1 MLLSV
6 THSQINGET
15 AVPGSKSHT
24 IRALAIA
31 AMAKGSSVIRAPLVS
46 DDTLSC
52 LSAACALGAWI
63 RRGDDSMWQ
72 VIGTGGRLIEPAHAL
87 DMGNSGTGLRI
98 FSALAGLS
106 PAPISF
112 DGDESLRNRPMA
124 ALLSALND
132 LGAKTEANDGH
143 CPLTITGP
151 IHGGE
156 TTVDG
161 TSSQYLSALLLAAPL
176 ANGDTILNVPF
187 LNEVPYVEMTL
198 AWLKRQCINVKYNKN
213 YSRFHVTGGQQFKGF
228 NETIPGDFSSA
239 AFPLAAAIVTGG
251 GVLIRN
257 LDFSDPQGDKA
268 FVDLARQMG
277 ARIETGPDYA
287 LVKPG
292 PVRLHSAELDLNST
306 PDLLPILSVVAA
318 CANGITVLK
327 NVAQARLKETDRIA
341 VMAHELTKMG
351 IQVEEFEDGM
361 AITGGKLKPA
371 HVDSFRDHR
380 VAMSLAIA
388 GMTCRESD
396 ERNPTVID
404 SAESIAVTYPTFI
417 DDFTKMGS
425 GFFVV

>member
-6 THSQINGET
+6 RHSQINGET

-31 AMAKGSSVIRAPLVS
+31 ALAKGSSVIKAPLVS

-52 LSAACALGAWI
+52 LSAACALGAWV
-63 RRGDDSMWQ
+63 RRGDDSLWQ
-72 VIGTGGRLIEPAHAL
+72 VIGTGGRLIEPARAL

-98 FSALAGLS
+98 FSALAALS
-106 PAPISF
+106 SAPISF
-112 DGDESLRNRPMA
+112 GGDESLKKRPMEPLLA
-124 ALLSALND
+124 ALQD
-132 LGAKTEANDGH
+132 LGTKTESADGH
-143 CPLTITGP
+143 CPLTVTGP

-156 TTVDG
+156 TSVDG

-176 ANGDTILNVPF
+176 AQGDTILNVPF

-198 AWLKRQCINVKYNKN
+198 AWLKRQCIDLKYNKN
-213 YSRFHVTGGQQFKGF
+213 YTRFHVVGGQQFKPF
-228 NETIPGDFSSA
+228 NETIPGDFSTA

-251 GVLIRN
+251 GILIRN

-268 FVDLARQMG
+268 FVELAGRMG
-277 ARIETGPDYA
+277 AKIEAGSGFA
-287 LVKPG
+287 RVKPG
-292 PVRLHSAELDLNST
+292 PVKLHAAELDLNST
-306 PDLLPILSVVAA
+306 PDLLPILAVVAA
-318 CANGITVLK
+318 CADGITVLK

-388 GMTCRESD
+388 GMTCGAD
-396 ERNPTVID
+396 EKEPTVID
-404 SAESIAVTYPTFI
+404 SAESIAVTYPTFV
-417 DDFTKMGS
+417 DDFSRLGAD
-425 GFFVV
+425 FYIV

>member
-6 THSQINGET
+6 RHSQINGET

-31 AMAKGSSVIRAPLVS
+31 ALAKGSSVIKAPLVS

-52 LSAACALGAWI
+52 LSAACALGAWV
-63 RRGDDSMWQ
+63 RRGDDSLWQ
-72 VIGTGGRLIEPAHAL
+72 VIGTGGRLIEPARAL

-98 FSALAGLS
+98 FSALAALS
-106 PAPISF
+106 SAPISF
-112 DGDESLRNRPMA
+112 GGDDSLKKRPMEP
-124 ALLSALND
+124 LLAALND
-132 LGAKTEANDGH
+132 LGAKTESADGH
-143 CPLTITGP
+143 CPLTVTGP

-176 ANGDTILNVPF
+176 AQGDTILNVPF

-198 AWLKRQCINVKYNKN
+198 AWLKRQCINLKYNKN
-213 YSRFHVTGGQQFKGF
+213 YTRFHVVGGQQFKPF
-228 NETIPGDFSSA
+228 NETIPGDFSTA

-251 GVLIRN
+251 GIVIRN
-257 LDFSDPQGDKA
+257 LDFTDPQGDKA
-268 FVDLARQMG
+268 FVELVGRMG
-277 ARIETGPDYA
+277 AKIEKGPDFA
-287 LVKPG
+287 RVRPG
-292 PVRLHSAELDLNST
+292 RAKLHAAELDLNST

-341 VMAHELTKMG
+341 VMAHELRKMG

-361 AITGGKLKPA
+361 AVTGGKLKPA

-388 GMTCRESD
+388 GMTCSPD
-396 ERNPTVID
+396 ETEPTVID
-404 SAESIAVTYPTFI
+404 SAESIAVTYPTFV
-417 DDFTKMGS
+417 DDFTRLGA
-425 GFFVV
+425 GFYVV

>member
-1 MLLSV
+1 
-6 THSQINGET
+6 
-15 AVPGSKSHT
+15 
-24 IRALAIA
+24 
-31 AMAKGSSVIRAPLVS
+31 
-46 DDTLSC
+46 
-52 LSAACALGAWI
+52 
-63 RRGDDSMWQ
+63 MWQ
-72 VIGTGGRLIEPAHAL
+72 VIGTGGRLIEPARAL

-132 LGAKTEANDGH
+132 LGVKTSDDNGH

-151 IHGGE
+151 IRGGE

-198 AWLKRQCINVKYNKN
+198 AWLKRQCINLKYNKN
-213 YSRFHVTGGQQFKGF
+213 YTRFHVTGGQQFKGF

-268 FVDLARQMG
+268 FVELAGRMG

-292 PVRLHSAELDLNST
+292 PVKLHSAELDLNST

-318 CANGITVLK
+318 CADGITVLK

-361 AITGGKLKPA
+361 AVTGGKLQPA

-388 GMTCRESD
+388 GMTCDSN

-404 SAESIAVTYPTFI
+404 SAESIAVTYPSFI
-417 DDFTKMGS
+417 DDFTKMGA

>member
-6 THSQINGET
+6 RHSQINGET

-31 AMAKGSSVIRAPLVS
+31 ALAKGTSVIKMPLVS

-52 LSAACALGAWI
+52 LSAACALGAWV
-63 RRGDDSMWQ
+63 RRGDDSTWQ
-72 VIGTGGRLIEPAHAL
+72 VFGTGGRLIEPAHPL

-98 FSALAGLS
+98 FSALASLS
-106 PAPISF
+106 SSPISF
-112 DGDESLRNRPMA
+112 GGDKSLQNRPMA

-132 LGAKTEANDGH
+132 LGAKTESADGH
-143 CPLTITGP
+143 CPLTVTGP

-176 ANGDTILNVPF
+176 ADGDTILNVPF

-198 AWLKRQCINVKYNKN
+198 AWLKRQNINLKYNKN
-213 YSRFHVTGGQQFKGF
+213 FTRFHVVGGQQFKPF
-228 NETIPGDFSSA
+228 VETIPGDFSTA

-251 GVLIRN
+251 GIKIRN
-257 LDFSDPQGDKA
+257 LDFKDPQGDKA
-268 FVDLARQMG
+268 FIDFARQMG
-277 ARIETGPDYA
+277 AKIETGSGFA
-287 LVKPG
+287 TVKPG
-292 PVRLHSAELDLNST
+292 PVKLHSAELDLNST

-318 CANGITVLK
+318 CADGITVLK

-361 AITGGKLKPA
+361 AVTGGKLKPA

-388 GMTCRESD
+388 GMTCGAKET
-396 ERNPTVID
+396 EPTVID
-404 SAESIAVTYPTFI
+404 AAESIAVTYPTFVE
-417 DDFTKMGS
+417 DFIRLGA
-425 GFFVV
+425 GFYLV

>member
-6 THSQINGET
+6 KPSQINGET

-31 AMAKGSSVIRAPLVS
+31 SLAKGTSVIKAPLVS

-52 LSAACALGAWI
+52 LSAACALGAWV

-72 VIGTGGRLIEPAHAL
+72 VIGTGGRMIEPAHAL

-98 FSALAGLS
+98 FSALAALS
-106 PAPISF
+106 SAPISF
-112 DGDESLRNRPMA
+112 GGDESLRNRPMKPLLD
-124 ALLSALND
+124 ALTE
-132 LGAKTEANDGH
+132 LGAKTESTDGH
-143 CPLTITGP
+143 CPLTVTGP

-161 TSSQYLSALLLAAPL
+161 TSSQYLSALLLTAPL

-187 LNEVPYVEMTL
+187 LNEAPYVEMTL
-198 AWLKRQCINVKYNKN
+198 AWLKRQCINLKYNRN
-213 YSRFHVTGGQQFKGF
+213 FTRFHVVGGQQFKPF
-228 NETIPGDFSSA
+228 NETIPGDFSTA

-257 LDFSDPQGDKA
+257 LDFNDPQGDKA
-268 FVDLARQMG
+268 FVDLVRRMG
-277 ARIETGPDYA
+277 ATIETGPGFA
-287 LVKPG
+287 RVKPG
-292 PVRLHSAELDLNST
+292 AVKLHSAELDLNAT

-318 CANGITVLK
+318 CADGITVLK
-327 NVAQARLKETDRIA
+327 NVSQARLKETDRIA
-341 VMAHELTKMG
+341 VMAHELRKMG

-361 AITGGKLKPA
+361 AVTGGKLRPA

-388 GMTCRESD
+388 GMTCSPD
-396 ERNPTVID
+396 EAEPTVID
-404 SAESIAVTYPTFI
+404 SAESIAVTYPTFV
-417 DDFTKMGS
+417 DDFSRLGA
-425 GFFVV
+425 GFYVV

>member
-6 THSQINGET
+6 RHSQINGET

-31 AMAKGSSVIRAPLVS
+31 ALAKGTSVIKMPLVS

-52 LSAACALGAWI
+52 LSAACALGAWV
-63 RRGDDSMWQ
+63 RRGDDSTWQ
-72 VIGTGGRLIEPAHAL
+72 VFGTGGRLIEPAHPL

-98 FSALAGLS
+98 FSALASLS
-106 PAPISF
+106 SSPISF
-112 DGDESLRNRPMA
+112 GGDESLQNRPMA
-124 ALLSALND
+124 ALLSALTD
-132 LGAKTEANDGH
+132 LGAKTESADGH
-143 CPLTITGP
+143 CPLTVTGP

-176 ANGDTILNVPF
+176 AVGDTILNVPF

-198 AWLKRQCINVKYNKN
+198 AWLKRQNINLKYNKT
-213 YSRFHVTGGQQFKGF
+213 YTRFHVVGGQQFTPF
-228 NETIPGDFSSA
+228 NETIPGDFSTA

-251 GVLIRN
+251 GITIRN
-257 LDFSDPQGDKA
+257 LDFKDPQGDKA
-268 FVDLARQMG
+268 FVDFARQMG
-277 ARIETGPDYA
+277 AKIETGPGFA
-287 LVKPG
+287 TVKPG
-292 PVRLHSAELDLNST
+292 PVKLHSAELDLNST

-318 CANGITVLK
+318 RAEGITVLK

-388 GMTCRESD
+388 GMTCGAKET
-396 ERNPTVID
+396 EPTVID
-404 SAESIAVTYPTFI
+404 SAESISVTYPTFVE
-417 DDFTKMGS
+417 DFIRLGA
-425 GFFVV
+425 GFYLV

>member
-1 MLLSV
+1 MHLSV
-6 THSQINGET
+6 KHSQINGET

-31 AMAKGSSVIRAPLVS
+31 ALAKGSSIIKAPLVS

-52 LSAACALGAWI
+52 LSAACALGAWV

-72 VIGTGGRLIEPAHAL
+72 VIGTGGRMIEPARPL

-98 FSALAGLS
+98 FSALASLS
-106 PAPISF
+106 ASPISF
-112 DGDESLRNRPMA
+112 GGDESLQNRPMES
-124 ALLSALND
+124 LLAALND
-132 LGAKTEANDGH
+132 LGAKTESNGGH
-143 CPLTITGP
+143 CPLTVTGP

-176 ANGDTILNVPF
+176 AEGDTILNVPF

-198 AWLKRQCINVKYNKN
+198 AWLKRQNINLKYNKN
-213 YSRFHVTGGQQFKGF
+213 YTRFHVIGGQQFKPF
-228 NETIPGDFSSA
+228 NETIPGDFSTA

-251 GVLIRN
+251 GILIRN
-257 LDFSDPQGDKA
+257 LDFKDPQGDKA
-268 FVDLARQMG
+268 FIELAGRMG
-277 ARIETGPDYA
+277 AKIETGPGFA
-287 LVKPG
+287 RVKPG
-292 PVRLHSAELDLNST
+292 PIKLHAAELDLNST
-306 PDLLPILSVVAA
+306 PDLLPVLSVVAA
-318 CANGITVLK
+318 CADGITVLK

-388 GMTCRESD
+388 GMTCDAD
-396 ERNPTVID
+396 EEEPTLID
-404 SAESIAVTYPTFI
+404 SAECIGVTYPTFI
-417 DDFTKMGS
+417 DDFTKLGA
-425 GFFVV
+425 GFHVV

>member
-6 THSQINGET
+6 RHSQINGET

-31 AMAKGSSVIRAPLVS
+31 SLAKGSSVIKAPLVS

-52 LSAACALGAWI
+52 LSAACALGAWV
-63 RRGDDSMWQ
+63 RRGDDSLWQ
-72 VIGTGGRLIEPAHAL
+72 VIGTGGRMIEPAGAL

-98 FSALAGLS
+98 FSALAALS
-106 PAPISF
+106 SSPISF
-112 DGDESLRNRPMA
+112 GGDESLRNRPMA
-124 ALLSALND
+124 PLLSALND
-132 LGAKTEANDGH
+132 LGAKTESNNGH
-143 CPLTITGP
+143 CPLTVTGP
-151 IHGGE
+151 IRGGE
-156 TTVDG
+156 TSVDG

-176 ANGDTILNVPF
+176 AEGDTILNVPF

-198 AWLKRQCINVKYNKN
+198 AWLKRQNIDLKYNRN
-213 YSRFHVTGGQQFKGF
+213 YTRFHVVGGQQFKPF
-228 NETIPGDFSSA
+228 NETIPGDFSTA

-251 GVLIRN
+251 GILIRN

-268 FVDLARQMG
+268 FVELAGRMG
-277 ARIETGPDYA
+277 ARIETGPGFA
-287 LVKPG
+287 RVKPG
-292 PVRLHSAELDLNST
+292 PVKLHSAELDLNST
-306 PDLLPILSVVAA
+306 PDLLPVLAVVAA
-318 CANGITVLK
+318 CADGITVLK

-341 VMAHELTKMG
+341 VMAQELTKMG
-351 IQVEEFEDGM
+351 IQVVEFEDGM

-388 GMTCRESD
+388 GMTCAED
-396 ERNPTVID
+396 EKEPTLID

-417 DDFTKMGS
+417 DDFSRLGAD
-425 GFFVV
+425 FYAV

>member
-6 THSQINGET
+6 RHSQINGET

-31 AMAKGSSVIRAPLVS
+31 ALAKGTSVIKMPLVS

-52 LSAACALGAWI
+52 LSAACALGAWV
-63 RRGDDSMWQ
+63 RRGDDSTWQ
-72 VIGTGGRLIEPAHAL
+72 VFGTGGRLIEPAHPL

-98 FSALAGLS
+98 FSALASLS
-106 PAPISF
+106 SSSISF
-112 DGDESLRNRPMA
+112 GGDESLRNRPMA
-124 ALLSALND
+124 ALLSALTD
-132 LGAKTEANDGH
+132 LGAKTESADGH
-143 CPLTITGP
+143 CPLTVTGP

-176 ANGDTILNVPF
+176 ADGDTILNVPF

-198 AWLKRQCINVKYNKN
+198 AWLKRQNINLKYNKT
-213 YSRFHVTGGQQFKGF
+213 YTRFHVVGGQQFKPF
-228 NETIPGDFSSA
+228 VETIPGDFSTA

-251 GVLIRN
+251 GIKIRN
-257 LDFSDPQGDKA
+257 LDFKDPQGDKA
-268 FVDLARQMG
+268 FVDFARQMG
-277 ARIETGPDYA
+277 AKIETGPGFA
-287 LVKPG
+287 SVKPG
-292 PVRLHSAELDLNST
+292 PVKLHSAELDLNST

-318 CANGITVLK
+318 CADGITVLK

-341 VMAHELTKMG
+341 VMAHELAKMG

-388 GMTCRESD
+388 GMTCGAKEA
-396 ERNPTVID
+396 EPTVID
-404 SAESIAVTYPTFI
+404 AAESIAVTYPTFVE
-417 DDFTKMGS
+417 DFIRLGA
-425 GFFVV
+425 GFYLV

>member
-1 MLLSV
+1 MHLSV
-6 THSQINGET
+6 RHSQINGET

-31 AMAKGSSVIRAPLVS
+31 SLAKGSSVIKAPLVS

-52 LSAACALGAWI
+52 LSAACALGAWV

-72 VIGTGGRLIEPAHAL
+72 VIGTGGRMIEPARPL

-98 FSALAGLS
+98 FSALSALS
-106 PAPISF
+106 SSPISF
-112 DGDESLRNRPMA
+112 GGDESLRNRPMEP
-124 ALLSALND
+124 LLTALND
-132 LGAKTEANDGH
+132 LGAKTASSNGH

-176 ANGDTILNVPF
+176 ADGDTILNVPF

-198 AWLKRQCINVKYNKN
+198 AWLKRQCINLKYNKN
-213 YSRFHVTGGQQFKGF
+213 YTRFHVVGGQQFKPF

-239 AFPLAAAIVTGG
+239 AFPLAAAVVTGG
-251 GVLIRN
+251 SILIRN
-257 LDFSDPQGDKA
+257 LDFNDQQGDKA
-268 FVDLARQMG
+268 FVELVGRMG
-277 ARIETGPDYA
+277 AKIETGPGFA
-287 LVKPG
+287 RVKPG
-292 PVRLHSAELDLNST
+292 PVKLHAAELDLNST

-318 CANGITVLK
+318 CADGITVLK

-361 AITGGKLKPA
+361 AITGGKLRPA

-388 GMTCRESD
+388 GMTCD
-396 ERNPTVID
+396 ENEEEPTLID
-404 SAESIAVTYPTFI
+404 SPESIAVTYPTFV
-417 DDFTKMGS
+417 DDFTRLGAD
-425 GFFVV
+425 FFTV

>member
-6 THSQINGET
+6 KHSQINGET

-31 AMAKGSSVIRAPLVS
+31 ALADGTSVIRAPLVS

-63 RRGDDSMWQ
+63 RRRDDSMWQ
-72 VIGTGGRLIEPAHAL
+72 VIGTGGRMIEPAHAL

-98 FSALAGLS
+98 FSALAALS
-106 PAPISF
+106 SSPISF
-112 DGDESLRNRPMA
+112 DGDESLRNRPME
-124 ALLSALND
+124 ALLAALND
-132 LGAKTEANDGH
+132 LGAKTVSEGGH

-151 IHGGE
+151 ITGGE
-156 TTVDG
+156 TSVDG

-176 ANGDTILNVPF
+176 AQGDTILNVPF

-198 AWLKRQCINVKYNKN
+198 AWLKRQCINLKYNRN
-213 YSRFHVTGGQQFKGF
+213 YTRFQISGGQKFKAF
-228 NETIPGDFSSA
+228 NETIPGDFSTA

-251 GVLIRN
+251 GVMIRN
-257 LDFSDPQGDKA
+257 LDFKDPQGDKA
-268 FVDLARQMG
+268 FVELAGRMG
-277 ARIETGPDYA
+277 AKIETGPGYA
-287 LVKPG
+287 CVKPG
-292 PVRLHSAELDLNST
+292 PVKLHSAELDLNST

-318 CANGITVLK
+318 CADGITVLK

-388 GMTCRESD
+388 GMTCDANEK
-396 ERNPTVID
+396 EPTVID
-404 SAESIAVTYPTFI
+404 SAESIAVTYPTFV
-417 DDFTKMGS
+417 DDFIRLGAE
-425 GFFVV
+425 FYVV